1 PFSTFKVKP
10 AAISLNLKSVLSL
23 QNPSS
28 GRSNEEKIRMRCPAQ
43 RKRELQRPD
52 DGRPSTSPSKRFH
65 REMFQE
71 WMCPPLPGQVPVEP
85 VKTSNVPTSQGAM
98 EDVNKSSTASGRSS
112 GAASTDSPPGIMSTP
127 SLSSS
132 VGDVVWRFCG
142 LSSRF
147 SSTGTYIIEKRSSNS
162 RSESQHEQGS
172 DGNRSLSRSDSF
184 QLWTCPPLP
193 GQVPVE
199 TSDVPT
205 APGAMEDVIKSSTE
219 KPTKHKKME
228 RICSFFRNLWRS
240 LSCCCSDSKAVD
252 VVEPFVL
259 PLDLDSE
266 PFVPPLDLDSLD
278 LDSEPFVPPLDLD
291 SEPDSDPDHS
301 GVEPNHDSFESL
313 YNAGE
318 MIGSGGFGRV
328 FEGTRKFDGKR
339 VAIKRMRKTSKDLYL
354 AIPGHPEPLITE
366 VALLLM
372 MRQEPISPY
381 AIQLHD
387 WFEHPRKFTLVMEY
401 PEPCESVLD
410 FIIRNP
416 QLDETTA
423 RVIMRQAVLAVQHC
437 IDHDVFHNDVHAHNF
452 LLKKDTLEL
461 KLIDFGS
468 GQLLSSD
475 GYDSYI
481 YIGLLDYCPPEV
493 FTEPRFHA
501 IPANVWALGVLLYE
515 MVNACP
521 PFHNPA
527 EIKEAKVTFQNTSLS
542 NECSDL
548 ISQCLTLDPTKRPTL
563 EQIFQH
569 EWIRND
575 LL

>member
-1 PFSTFKVKP
+1 MSTPSLSRSVGNVERWLCGLSSFSSRGTYITEKSSRGTYIIEKRSSDNRSESQHEQVSHGNRTLSRSD
-10 AAISLNLKSVLSL
+10 SLNRSLS
-23 QNPSS
+23 
-28 GRSNEEKIRMRCPAQ
+28 RSN
-43 RKRELQRPD
+43 
-52 DGRPSTSPSKRFH
+52 S
-65 REMFQE
+65 FQE
-71 WMCPPLPGQVPVEP
+71 LMCPPLPGQVPVEP
-85 VKTSNVPTSQGAM
+85 TGTSNVPTATAQGAM
-98 EDVNKSSTASGRSS
+98 EASPVN
-112 GAASTDSPPGIMSTP
+112 
-127 SLSSS
+127 
-132 VGDVVWRFCG
+132 
-142 LSSRF
+142 
-147 SSTGTYIIEKRSSNS
+147 
-162 RSESQHEQGS
+162 
-172 DGNRSLSRSDSF
+172 
-184 QLWTCPPLP
+184 
-193 GQVPVE
+193 
-199 TSDVPT
+199 
-205 APGAMEDVIKSSTE
+205 KSSTE
-219 KPTKHKKME
+219 KPTKRKKLE
-228 RICSFFRNLWRS
+228 RICSLFRNVWTAIKSPFL
-240 LSCCCSDSKAVD
+240 CCSDSKAVD
-252 VVEPFVL
+252 VV
-259 PLDLDSE
+259 
-266 PFVPPLDLDSLD
+266 
-278 LDSEPFVPPLDLD
+278 EPFVPPLDLD

-301 GVEPNHDSFESL
+301 GVEPHHDSFESL

-328 FEGTRKFDGKR
+328 FKGTRKFDGKK
-339 VAIKRMRKTSKDLYL
+339 VAIKRMRKTCNDLYL
-354 AIPGHPEPLITE
+354 AIPGRPEPLITE

-401 PEPCESVLD
+401 PEPCESLLD

-437 IDHDVFHNDVHAHNF
+437 IEHDVFHNDIHAHNF

-475 GYDSYI
+475 GYDSDI

-501 IPANVWALGVLLYE
+501 VPANVWSLGVLLYE

-521 PFHNPA
+521 PFHNPT
-527 EIKEAKVTFQNTSLS
+527 EIKEAKVTFQNANLS

-548 ISQCLTLDPTKRPTL
+548 IIQCLTLDPTKRPTL
-563 EQIFQH
+563 EQILQH
-569 EWIRND
+569 RWIRND